1 MAVTRIT
8 LADDTDL
15 ALIGAKAVV
24 SQDERFQVVGVC
36 QSLPDLLD
44 LITAAAP
51 DVILLGDRLEPDL
64 DVLALVERVRAA
76 APHARLIV
84 MGRLP
89 DGLIVHELL
98 NSGVMGYLYKS
109 DRLEEYLIEAISAA
123 LRGKPYLSPAAA
135 SAEFLLA
142 VRNGR
147 TGWQLDAEARDV
159 LRLLA
164 QGRRPQEIALMR
176 RVPVRRVYWVNNKLR
191 NRFGAETNEHLI
203 ARAAEEGFLP

>member
-1 MAVTRIT
+1 MAVTRIA

-15 ALIGAKAVV
+15 ALIGARAVV
-24 SQDERFQVVGVC
+24 SQDDRFQVAGVC

-51 DVILLGDRLEPDL
+51 DVILLGDRLEPDM
-64 DVLALVERVRAA
+64 DVLALVERVQAA

-89 DGLIVHELL
+89 DGLVVHELL

-109 DRLEEYLIEAISAA
+109 DRLEEYLIEAIGAA
-123 LRGKPYLSPAAA
+123 LRGKPYLSPAA

-142 VRNGR
+142 VRDRR
-147 TGWQLDAEARDV
+147 TGWPLDAEARDV

-164 QGRRPQEIALMR
+164 QGRRPQEIALIR